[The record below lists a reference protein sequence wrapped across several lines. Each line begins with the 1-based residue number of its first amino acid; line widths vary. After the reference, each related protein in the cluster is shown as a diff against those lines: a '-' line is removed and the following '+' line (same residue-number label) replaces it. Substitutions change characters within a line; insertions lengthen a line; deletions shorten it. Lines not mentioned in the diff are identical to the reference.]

1 LFPKRP
7 DWRWWQPSLLRGVY
21 PPRESSRA
29 LNSHCNA
36 EVVNVWSCTFT
47 TLFAFVACIWTSLS
61 FVVLFL
67 SHETAKV
74 DISFMFH
81 KRCQGFLCSFSLFIL
96 FFFTFWRKISHK
108 EVNIA
113 R

>member
-1 LFPKRP
+1 M
-7 DWRWWQPSLLRGVY
+7 
-21 PPRESSRA
+21 
-29 LNSHCNA
+29 
-36 EVVNVWSCTFT
+36 WSCTIT
-47 TLFAFVACIWTSLS
+47 TLFAFMACIWTSLS

-74 DISFMFH
+74 DISFMFQ
-81 KRCQGFLCSFSLFIL
+81 KRCQGFLCSFSFY
-96 FFFTFWRKISHK
+96 FFLHTDVETSHK